1 VRQFGPIPRGEAT
14 PQQIRA
20 FASQSHDVDGHL
32 RGKTRPWPRGQER
45 RRGRAW
51 PRGGPRSVARPPPA
65 QRRMGR
71 SRLPTGGESPPGE
84 PARSR

>member
-32 RGKTRPWPRGQER
+32 RGKTRPWP
-45 RRGRAW
+45 
-51 PRGGPRSVARPPPA
+51 PR
-65 QRRMGR
+65 
-71 SRLPTGGESPPGE
+71 
-84 PARSR
+84 